1 MNDAS
6 TATGDPPLTTITSLG
21 HHDNLAPA
29 ATFTPHVHEPETPDT
44 SCVSPGYH
52 DSPSDPQF
60 MNSGHM
66 RAVMDVIHRVAP
78 IDASV
83 LVLGESGVGKEL
95 VARAIHFR
103 SPRRERAFV
112 KVNCAAVPAPL
123 LESELFGYERGA
135 FTGAYTAKPGKFELA
150 HLGTIFLDEV
160 AELPLSLQAKLL
172 CVLQDGRI
180 SRLGSR
186 EDVQVQARLV
196 AATNKD
202 LTRLVDEGTFRE
214 DLYYRLNVVRINVPP
229 LRERREEIPVLAE
242 QFLDRYARE
251 YGRPRLKLSAVA
263 LRRLMTHRWP
273 GNVRELE
280 NVIKR
285 TVVLGTDAAGVL
297 DDATAAPEEAP
308 QASRPSFSDENAR
321 AEELSLKDVAR
332 RAARDAEAAALERV
346 LKLSRWN
353 RAEAARRLQVSYRTL
368 RRRIVR
374 CGLED

>member
-1 MNDAS
+1 MADAG
-6 TATGDPPLTTITSLG
+6 TYTQDVRAID
-21 HHDNLAPA
+21 
-29 ATFTPHVHEPETPDT
+29 TPDP
-44 SCVSPGYH
+44 SSVSPGYH
-52 DSPSDPQF
+52 ESPSDPQF
-60 MNSGHM
+60 MNSAHM
-66 RAVMDVIHRVAP
+66 RSVMDVILRVAP
-78 IDASV
+78 VDASV
-83 LVLGESGVGKEL
+83 LILGESGVGKEL

-150 HLGTIFLDEV
+150 HLGTMFLDEV

-172 CVLQDGRI
+172 CVLQDGRL

-202 LTRLVDEGTFRE
+202 ITRLVDEGKFRE

-229 LRERREEIPVLAE
+229 LRERREEIPVLIE

-251 YGRPRLKLSAVA
+251 YGRPRQKLSAAA
-263 LRRLMTHRWP
+263 LKRFMMHRWP

-280 NVIKR
+280 NAVKR
-285 TVVLGTDAAGVL
+285 TVVLGSDTWVL
-297 DDATAAPEEAP
+297 DDGTQEPWQAASVAP
-308 QASRPSFSDENAR
+308 RPFPAADKGDRDAD
-321 AEELSLKDVAR
+321 LSLKGVAR
-332 RAARDAEAAALERV
+332 RAARDAEAVALEQV